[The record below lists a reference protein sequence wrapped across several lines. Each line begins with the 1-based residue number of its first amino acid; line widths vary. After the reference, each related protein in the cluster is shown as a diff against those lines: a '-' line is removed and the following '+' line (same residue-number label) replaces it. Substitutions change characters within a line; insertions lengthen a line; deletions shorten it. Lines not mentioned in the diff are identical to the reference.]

1 MEMGS
6 VPTIHNTAFVLKGE
20 GGREKKLVFGGFS
33 FMSCSV
39 AVFVDC
45 GPSESVLKTQIS
57 SALSCFLGP
66 PDSILPRSS

>member
-39 AVFVDC
+39 AVVVDC
-45 GPSESVLKTQIS
+45 GPSESVLKT
-57 SALSCFLGP
+57 
-66 PDSILPRSS
+66 